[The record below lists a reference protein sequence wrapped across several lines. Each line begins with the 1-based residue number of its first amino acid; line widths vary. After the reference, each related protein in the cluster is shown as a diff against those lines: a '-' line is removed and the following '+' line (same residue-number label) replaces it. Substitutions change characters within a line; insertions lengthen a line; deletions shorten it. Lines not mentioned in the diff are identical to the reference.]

1 VAWFLCAV
9 HRIMAPRSTSFAQYP
24 QDDLDNGP
32 LEQLSAMPPWFRD
45 IRPDDPE
52 GWNECI
58 LPELHNQEALP
69 LAYWDGLFYALI
81 AEIQYLYK
89 DLHLRFGARFELG
102 NKILHNHGRDTR
114 TKEPFSAVEFA
125 RLLETCWEKITCP
138 YLTVA
143 LDYAIMQRAFFLRNG
158 KTQTLYNMTGLQGL
172 LDVSSMDPIQI
183 VRWLSEKHAT
193 EVKVAV
199 RSNAPNIPGLL
210 SAYDAVRARREVI
223 KERQKTER
231 ALTGAQSESSG
242 EETRTNTPVPQKR
255 LLPDLT
261 VSPVDTDSQY
271 SGTERQM
278 PQRGRL
284 AHKPSNLA
292 YVANRDYTPA
302 NLYRDHS
309 GQRYPQ
315 EATRPRGESSA
326 TSPPIHEPLYHAY
339 TTPDIPRKPL
349 PLTTADDQGLYMK
362 ETHGSGPRAKA
373 STNTK
378 PSTQEH
384 TSPETQ
390 PTSYVHAS
398 FDNATHNQSFN
409 LSERTQ
415 SFPDFDD
422 THPLPSFS
430 QEQHYQAGQQAQDDE
445 HPTLRAKTR
454 ITRARPSTSP
464 TPPSPDIFTAPR
476 SNTLPTGS
484 SPFGMHDQIEP
495 VPRLP
500 TNPQRYVSAGGHTP
514 LHQRDIMEDFQ
525 LPTAFAENEEPETF
539 SMNKDDFFAN
549 LEIKNQLE
557 DMTRV
562 GGALKASKAS
572 RASTNTSEKKE
583 KSFRERVRQFSR
595 KSSKAADNDQ

>member
-1 VAWFLCAV
+1 
-9 HRIMAPRSTSFAQYP
+9 MAPRSTSFAQYP
-24 QDDLDNGP
+24 QDDLENSP
-32 LEQLSAMPPWFRD
+32 WEQLSAMPPWFRD
-45 IRPDDPE
+45 ITPDDPE
-52 GWNECI
+52 YLDECT
-58 LPELHNQEALP
+58 LPELRNQEPLP

-81 AEIQYLYK
+81 AEIRYLYK
-89 DLHLRFGARFELG
+89 DLEQRFGARFELG
-102 NKILHNHGRDTR
+102 NEILHNHGRDAR
-114 TKEPFSAVEFA
+114 TKEPFSAVELA
-125 RLLETCWEKITCP
+125 RLLEICWEKITCP

-143 LDYAIMQRAFFLRNG
+143 LDHAIMQRAAFLRDG
-158 KTQTLYNMTGLQGL
+158 EIPTLYTMTRFQGL
-172 LDVSSMDPIQI
+172 IDVSSMDPVQI
-183 VRWLSEKHAT
+183 VRWLSEKHAA

-199 RSNAPNIPGLL
+199 RTTAPDVPGLL
-210 SAYDAVRARREVI
+210 SAHDAVRARREVI

-271 SGTERQM
+271 SGTERQI

-284 AHKPSNLA
+284 AQKPSNLA
-292 YVANRDYTPA
+292 YVVNKDYTPA

-326 TSPPIHEPLYHAY
+326 TSPPIHEPMYHAY

-349 PLTTADDQGLYMK
+349 PLTTADDEGFYMK
-362 ETHGSGPRAKA
+362 ETYGSGPRAKA

-378 PSTQEH
+378 PSTQDH

-409 LSERTQ
+409 LSNRTQ
-415 SFPDFDD
+415 SFLHFDD
-422 THPLPSFS
+422 THPLPAVS
-430 QEQHYQAGQQAQDDE
+430 QEEHYQAGQQAQDDE
-445 HPTLRAKTR
+445 YPTLKVKGR

-464 TPPSPDIFTAPR
+464 APPSPDIFMTPR
-476 SNTLPTGS
+476 SNTLPTES
-484 SPFGMHDQIEP
+484 SPFGPHDQIEP

-525 LPTAFAENEEPETF
+525 LPVAFAENEEPETF
-539 SMNKDDFFAN
+539 SMNKDEFFAK
-549 LEIKNQLE
+549 LETKNQME

-562 GGALKASKAS
+562 GGAMKASKAS

-583 KSFRERVRQFSR
+583 KSFRERVRVFSR
-595 KSSKAADNDQ
+595 KSSKAAENDQ

>member
-1 VAWFLCAV
+1 
-9 HRIMAPRSTSFAQYP
+9 MAPRSTSFAQYP
-24 QDDLDNGP
+24 QDDIENGP
-32 LEQLSAMPPWFRD
+32 WEQLSAMPPWFRD

-52 GWNECI
+52 YLHECT
-58 LPELHNQEALP
+58 LPELHNQDTLP
-69 LAYWDGLFYALI
+69 LACWEGLFYALI
-81 AEIQYLYK
+81 AEIRYLYK
-89 DLHLRFGARFELG
+89 DLKQRFGARFELG
-102 NKILHNHGRDTR
+102 NNILHNRGRDAR
-114 TKEPFSAVEFA
+114 TKEPFSAVQFA
-125 RLLETCWEKITCP
+125 RLLEICWEKITCP

-143 LDYAIMQRAFFLRNG
+143 LDHAIMQRAAFLHDG
-158 KTQTLYNMTGLQGL
+158 GIPTLYTMAKFQGL
-172 LDVSSMDPIQI
+172 IDVNHMEPVQI
-183 VRWLSEKHAT
+183 IRWLSEKHAA

-199 RSNAPNIPGLL
+199 RTNTLDAPGLL
-210 SAYDAVRARREVI
+210 SAYDAVRERREVV

-261 VSPVDTDSQY
+261 VSPVDTDSQH
-271 SGTERQM
+271 SGTERQI

-292 YVANRDYTPA
+292 YVLNKDYTPA

-326 TSPPIHEPLYHAY
+326 TSPPVFEPMYHAF

-349 PLTTADDQGLYMK
+349 PPITADDQGLYMK
-362 ETHGSGPRAKA
+362 EAYGSGPRAKG

-409 LSERTQ
+409 LSNRTQ

-422 THPLPSFS
+422 TYPFPPISKK
-430 QEQHYQAGQQAQDDE
+430 EQYHAGTQAQDDE
-445 HPTLRAKTR
+445 LPTLKAKAR

-464 TPPSPDIFTAPR
+464 TPPSPDLFMTPR

-484 SPFGMHDQIEP
+484 SPFGPHDQIEP

-514 LHQRDIMEDFQ
+514 LHERDVMEDFR
-525 LPTAFAENEEPETF
+525 LPIAFAENEEPETF
-539 SMNKDDFFAN
+539 SMNKEEFLAN
-549 LEIKNQLE
+549 LEIKNQME
-557 DMTRV
+557 DMIRA
-562 GGALKASKAS
+562 GGAIKASKAS
-572 RASTNTSEKKE
+572 RSSTNTSDKKE
-583 KSFRERVRQFSR
+583 KSFGKRLFSR
-595 KSSKAADNDQ
+595 KSSKAAENDQ